1 MTCCGNIGDIT
12 DFAKIQRQREWVAVA
27 TDDRLWLFYVFTKQ
41 VKEDTILAEYNGPLD
56 AVDAYT
62 HSVGY
67 DILLSN
73 VVLVAIPFAIG
84 PHQVTYEPVPR

>member
-1 MTCCGNIGDIT
+1 MAT
-12 DFAKIQRQREWVAVA
+12 DDDDDDD
-27 TDDRLWLFYVFTKQ
+27 DDRLWLFYVFTKQ

-73 VVLVAIPFAIG
+73 VVLVLVAIPYWASSG
-84 PHQVTYEPVPR
+84 HLRACT

>member
-1 MTCCGNIGDIT
+1 MGMGMGSAT
-12 DFAKIQRQREWVAVA
+12 DA
-27 TDDRLWLFYVFTKQ
+27 DDRLWLFYVFTKQ
-41 VKEDTILAEYNGPLD
+41 VKEDTIVAEYNGPLD

-73 VVLVAIPFAIG
+73 VVLVACGHPILGLIRSLTSLYLGSIADMSTKSMK
-84 PHQVTYEPVPR
+84 Q

>member
-1 MTCCGNIGDIT
+1 MGSAT
-12 DFAKIQRQREWVAVA
+12 DA
-27 TDDRLWLFYVFTKQ
+27 DDRLWLFYVFTKQ
-41 VKEDTILAEYNGPLD
+41 VKEDTIVAEYNGPLD

-67 DILLSN
+67 DILLVKCGACGLWPSH
-73 VVLVAIPFAIG
+73 IG